1 MSDTLGA
8 AIHEIPET
16 RYTLENTSEIHHADS
31 PPAER
36 NDLKHLINSY
46 MQTVVVKKNYY

>member
-8 AIHEIPET
+8 AIREILET
-16 RYTLENTSEIHHADS
+16 KYTLENTSEIHHADS

-36 NDLKHLINSY
+36 NDLKHHITSY
-46 MQTVVVKKNYY
+46 MQTVMVKKNYY

>member
-16 RYTLENTSEIHHADS
+16 RHTLENTSEIHRADS

-36 NDLKHLINSY
+36 YYIKHHITLY
-46 MQTVVVKKNYY
+46 MQTVMVKKNYY